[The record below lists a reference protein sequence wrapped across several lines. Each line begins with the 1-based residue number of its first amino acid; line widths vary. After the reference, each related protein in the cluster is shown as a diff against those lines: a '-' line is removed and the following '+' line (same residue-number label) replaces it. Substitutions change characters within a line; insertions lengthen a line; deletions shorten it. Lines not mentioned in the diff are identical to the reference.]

1 MKGGKRSAPS
11 SQRGDSK
18 FIVESATRKSR
29 RKEQR
34 QSKKKK
40 KHPPK
45 KIVDGN
51 DDEENLIRSS
61 KRVTFSSIV
70 DEKRI
75 PSVKNHVP
83 VGLKK
88 KKKKRKISSNDDDEV
103 GGSDDE
109 ADFYGSITSYDHLDD
124 ETAAAFRKDDLEI
137 NYLESNLGI
146 KKARGSKNKELNR
159 EYAKNEGFGEDFGDF
174 LVGLDSLVNRCAGGD
189 SDSDSDGSD
198 ASACGSEDEIEV
210 TREFGDPYA
219 HLDEETQLAFRN
231 DDAEIADLE
240 EKLGLG
246 TSSKAKSK
254 LAKDFDRIYGDGF
267 IDFLGDYDNIGERVR
282 QGRSVKPEL
291 DGNGRSSSD
300 GSDSS
305 EEEDSEERM
314 ENQDIESTED
324 ETVEE
329 ARDHDEAFTY
339 LPRGG
344 EDIYGNRINESAE
357 SAKPTKYVPPHLRKK
372 LLEVSAQSSTTEG
385 ETASTKGQSISVDP
399 ETIRQIQRS
408 LNNALNRLSI
418 QTLESVAKSVSSLYS
433 QHSFNDMNACIWKNI
448 LTACAPPQMVMSGL
462 IPLYI
467 GAMAGAH
474 WLGGDNIQLGS
485 YLVEWSVV
493 KLFLCLRGGR
503 EPGGLSDSDEKMAN
517 KEASNLLL
525 ITCYLYNYGVC
536 HCSLIYDLV
545 RDLIESFS
553 EIDVESLLLIL
564 SHCGQQL
571 RSDDPSALKDIILL
585 VKDRAK
591 SVGNDCIDSSRVQFM
606 VESMIELKNNKQ
618 RKQDIVIREKT
629 SQIRKCIGR
638 IKTAASQQISGR
650 KSGSCLRVTLR
661 DLLEAETKG
670 RWWIGGARWSGNE
683 QHEARLWGKED
694 GNDPGEDISDLSA
707 TKSDSKGD
715 SKEDDT
721 LLALALSQ
729 RMNTDARRSIFCIIM
744 GSTDCDDAFEKLVR
758 AGLLKPKAERD
769 VIRVIIH
776 CCGEETAYNP
786 FYSHLAL
793 RVCEYQHKSRFTLML
808 TFWDAFKQLHT
819 FSVRKA
825 ANLAKLLG
833 DLISSKDKNLT
844 IGVLKRIDFSP
855 GNTPEMVLVFLSV
868 LMDSV
873 FESEV
878 SIENVFAPLRDESVD
893 DPSSRKK
900 KKRRRREVDDSD
912 SENDGDVEIKTTE
925 KEDLSDLRENIS
937 LFLMQYVRSGRKDIK
952 GTRYEARLNEAIN
965 ATQGQHRQ
973 I

>member
-1 MKGGKRSAPS
+1 MKGGKQRAPS
-11 SQRGDSK
+11 Q
-18 FIVESATRKSR
+18 FIVESTSRKAR

-40 KHPPK
+40 QSSK
-45 KIVDGN
+45 KLVIDGN
-51 DDEENLIRSS
+51 GDEDNLIRS
-61 KRVTFSSIV
+61 KRVKFASV
-70 DEKRI
+70 VEEKTI

-88 KKKKRKISSNDDDEV
+88 KKKRKSSPNEEEEGESEDEV
-103 GGSDDE
+103 G
-109 ADFYGSITSYDHLDD
+109 FYRSTTSYDHLDD
-124 ETAAAFRKDDLEI
+124 EKAAALRKDDIEI

-146 KKARGSKNKELNR
+146 KKARGSKNNKELNR

-174 LVGLDSLVNRCAGGD
+174 LVGLDSLVDRCAGGD
-189 SDSDSDGSD
+189 GGSDGSD
-198 ASACGSEDEIEV
+198 AGASGSEDEIEV
-210 TREFGDPYA
+210 DPREFGDPYE
-219 HLDEETQLAFRN
+219 HLDEETQIAFRN

-240 EKLGLG
+240 EKLGLS

-254 LAKDFDRIYGDGF
+254 LAKEFDRTYGEGF
-267 IDFLGDYDNIGERVR
+267 VDFLGDFDNIDERVR
-282 QGRSVKPEL
+282 QGRSFEPEL
-291 DGNGRSSSD
+291 DGNRRSSCDESGSSD
-300 GSDSS
+300 ESDSS
-305 EEEDSEERM
+305 GEENAEERM
-314 ENQDIESTED
+314 ENQDLDSTED
-324 ETVEE
+324 ESVED
-329 ARDHDEAFTY
+329 AQDHDEALTY
-339 LPRGG
+339 VPTAG
-344 EDIYGNRINESAE
+344 EDIYGNRINTSTEST
-357 SAKPTKYVPPHLRKK
+357 KPTKYIPPHLRKK
-372 LLEVSAQSSTTEG
+372 LLEVSAQSTTEG
-385 ETASTKGQSISVDP
+385 GTDSTRGHNILVDP
-399 ETIRQIQRS
+399 EAIRQIQRS

-433 QHSFNDMNACIWKNI
+433 KHSFNDMNTCIWKNI

-485 YLVEWSVV
+485 YLVEWSVT
-493 KLFLCLRGGR
+493 KLFACLRGGR
-503 EPGGLSDSDEKMAN
+503 EPGGLSDPDEKMAN

-545 RDLIESFS
+545 RDMIEAFS

-591 SVGNDCIDSSRVQFM
+591 SVGDDSCIDSSRVQFM

-638 IKTAASQQISGR
+638 IKTAASQQMSGR

-683 QHEARLWGKED
+683 DHKARLWGKED

-707 TKSDSKGD
+707 PIKSDSKGD

-721 LLALALSQ
+721 LLALASSQ

-776 CCGEETAYNP
+776 CCGEEKAYNP

-793 RVCEYQHKSRFTLML
+793 RVCEYQHKSR
-808 TFWDAFKQLHT
+808 
-819 FSVRKA
+819 
-825 ANLAKLLG
+825 
-833 DLISSKDKNLT
+833 
-844 IGVLKRIDFSP
+844 
-855 GNTPEMVLVFLSV
+855 
-868 LMDSV
+868 
-873 FESEV
+873 
-878 SIENVFAPLRDESVD
+878 
-893 DPSSRKK
+893 
-900 KKRRRREVDDSD
+900 
-912 SENDGDVEIKTTE
+912 
-925 KEDLSDLRENIS
+925 
-937 LFLMQYVRSGRKDIK
+937 
-952 GTRYEARLNEAIN
+952 
-965 ATQGQHRQ
+965 
-973 I
+973 

>member
-1 MKGGKRSAPS
+1 MKGGKQRAP

-18 FIVESATRKSR
+18 FVVESTSRKAR

-34 QSKKKK
+34 KSKKKK
-40 KHPPK
+40 QSTK
-45 KIVDGN
+45 KIVTDVN
-51 DDEENLIRSS
+51 DDEDNLTRSS
-61 KRVTFSSIV
+61 KRVKFSNFV
-70 DEKRI
+70 EEKTI
-75 PSVKNHVP
+75 PSVKNQVP

-88 KKKKRKISSNDDDEV
+88 KKKKGKSSPNDDDEE

-109 ADFYGSITSYDHLDD
+109 AGFYQSITSYDHLDD

-146 KKARGSKNKELNR
+146 KKARGGKINKELNR

-174 LVGLDSLVNRCAGGD
+174 LVGLDSLVDRCAGGD
-189 SDSDSDGSD
+189 GDSDGSD
-198 ASACGSEDEIEV
+198 ASDFGSEDETEV
-210 TREFGDPYA
+210 AQSREFGDPYA

-240 EKLGLG
+240 EKLGLS
-246 TSSKAKSK
+246 TSSKAKSN
-254 LAKDFDRIYGDGF
+254 LAKDFDKIYGEGF
-267 IDFLGDYDNIGERVR
+267 IDFLGDFDDIGERVR
-282 QGRSVKPEL
+282 QGRSVEPEL
-291 DGNGRSSSD
+291 DGNGRNSSD
-300 GSDSS
+300 GSDS
-305 EEEDSEERM
+305 EEEHAEERM
-314 ENQDIESTED
+314 EDQDVESSED

-339 LPRGG
+339 NPTVG
-344 EDIYGNRINESAE
+344 EDIYGNRINASAE

-372 LLEVSAQSSTTEG
+372 LLEASAQSSSTDG
-385 ETASTKGQSISVDP
+385 DAASTNGHNVSVDP
-399 ETIRQIQRS
+399 EAIRQIQRS

-493 KLFLCLRGGR
+493 KLFACLRGGR
-503 EPGGLSDSDEKMAN
+503 EPEGLSNPDEKVAN

-536 HCSLIYDLV
+536 HCSLIYELV

-591 SVGNDCIDSSRVQFM
+591 SVVNESIDSSRVQFM

-618 RKQDIVIREKT
+618 RRQDIVIREKT

-638 IKTAASQQISGR
+638 IKTAASQQMSGR

-683 QHEARLWGKED
+683 QHEARLWGKDD
-694 GNDPGEDISDLSA
+694 GSDPGEDLSG
-707 TKSDSKGD
+707 TVKSDSRGD
-715 SKEDDT
+715 TKEDDT
-721 LLALALSQ
+721 LLAIASSQ

-776 CCGEETAYNP
+776 CCGEEKAYNP

-793 RVCEYQHKSRFTLML
+793 RVCEYQHKSR
-808 TFWDAFKQLHT
+808 
-819 FSVRKA
+819 
-825 ANLAKLLG
+825 
-833 DLISSKDKNLT
+833 
-844 IGVLKRIDFSP
+844 
-855 GNTPEMVLVFLSV
+855 
-868 LMDSV
+868 
-873 FESEV
+873 
-878 SIENVFAPLRDESVD
+878 
-893 DPSSRKK
+893 
-900 KKRRRREVDDSD
+900 
-912 SENDGDVEIKTTE
+912 
-925 KEDLSDLRENIS
+925 
-937 LFLMQYVRSGRKDIK
+937 
-952 GTRYEARLNEAIN
+952 
-965 ATQGQHRQ
+965 
-973 I
+973 